1 MTILEREI
9 QKSSVTL
16 DTKYVTIYIV
26 FEFSTSHKF
35 LQALWAAIWQV
46 FFGIIKENGWI
57 NKPQSLLLDSVGGHD
72 SYSM

>member
-35 LQALWAAIWQV
+35 LQAL
-46 FFGIIKENGWI
+46 
-57 NKPQSLLLDSVGGHD
+57 
-72 SYSM
+72 